1 MSRPAPT
8 NRVITRI
15 SELEHRYVSQC
26 LDYGFETS
34 KGSEFCTRLERT
46 FAERLGMDYAITF
59 MNGTATMHAALEA
72 AGVGPG
78 HEVIVPPLTM
88 ASTAFVALQ
97 AHAVPV
103 FADVDPDTFQ
113 IDPASIR
120 ARITEHTKAI
130 IPVALYG
137 LPPEMDEIMAIAK
150 EFNLV
155 VIEDDAEAIGNT
167 YKGRQI
173 GTIGHMSS
181 FSFQSSKH
189 LTAGEGGMIVTNDED
204 LANKVRR
211 FNSLGYAGV
220 GSKQGK
226 ITKNDIQDPNY
237 SRHVSHGFNYRM
249 PELCAA
255 VTLAQVERM
264 DELIQRRMDVGALF
278 GDVIKDCA
286 WMVGQKTPDHCTN
299 SYWAFVAKMENPD
312 ITWHQF
318 RDAFLANGGDGVYAA
333 WKLTYLEPMFA
344 NGSPVKHP
352 AYKGGYQAY
361 GPGLCPNAEAVQP
374 KMLQFKTNYWDW
386 ADAERQADVLEKT
399 IRQFS

>member
-15 SELEHRYVSQC
+15 SDLERRYISQC
-26 LDYGFETS
+26 LDYDFETS
-34 KGSEFCTRLERT
+34 HGSEFCSRLERT

-78 HEVIVPPLTM
+78 DEVIVPPLTM
-88 ASTAFVALQ
+88 ASTAFVAFQ

-120 ARITEHTKAI
+120 ERITEHTRAI

-137 LPPEMDEIMAIAK
+137 LSPEMDEIMAIAK

-155 VIEDDAEAIGNT
+155 VIEDDAEAITNT

-173 GTIGHMSS
+173 GTMGHMSS

-189 LTAGEGGMIVTNDED
+189 LTSGEGGMIVTNDED
-204 LANKVRR
+204 LANRVRR

-255 VTLAQVERM
+255 VALAQVERM
-264 DELIQRRMDVGALF
+264 DELVQRRMDVGALF
-278 GDVIKDCA
+278 MDVIKDCE

-299 SYWAFVAKMENPD
+299 SYWAFVARMENPD

-318 RDAFLANGGDGVYAA
+318 RDAFLENGGDGVYAA

-344 NGSPVKHP
+344 KGAPVQHP
-352 AYKGGYQAY
+352 AYKGRYQNYA
-361 GPGLCPNAEAVQP
+361 PGLCPNAEAVQP
-374 KMLQFKTNYWDW
+374 KLLQFKTNYWDW
-386 ADAERQADVLEKT
+386 ADAERQAEVLEKT
-399 IRQFS
+399 IQQFS